1 MKWVS
6 KVPTVFLWMKILYED
21 KRTNLSIYSLYSPIF
36 VDIYNYSEPVPPR
49 HVRSRMCVILR
60 PAWRAHHH
68 DRDVNITYC
77 FFQRFFRLRKESLSL
92 HARSVTISKRN
103 LFKLWDSAANDP
115 NFFSTTVALFTNAS
129 RNRVDVEILFRQR
142 GANRTSSSSYS
153 IQKSLIIFSNILKAK
168 YIFELWRWIANLPQK
183 WKLNPLQ
190 WWCLSR

>member
-6 KVPTVFLWMKILYED
+6 KVPTVFLWMKILIED

-36 VDIYNYSEPVPPR
+36 VDIYNYSEPVPTR

-60 PAWRAHHH
+60 PAWREHHH

-115 NFFSTTVALFTNAS
+115 NFFRRLWHCLQMQAETALMLKSCFVSAVLIEHRPLLIPS
-129 RNRVDVEILFRQR
+129 KNR
-142 GANRTSSSSYS
+142 S
-153 IQKSLIIFSNILKAK
+153 
-168 YIFELWRWIANLPQK
+168 
-183 WKLNPLQ
+183 
-190 WWCLSR
+190 

>member
-1 MKWVS
+1 MKWIS

-21 KRTNLSIYSLYSPIF
+21 KRTNLSICSLYSPIF
-36 VDIYNYSEPVPPR
+36 VDIYNYSEPVPTR

-68 DRDVNITYC
+68 DRGCKHHVLFLSAILSTKKRVALSSRS
-77 FFQRFFRLRKESLSL
+77 QRNYLLEKSVQTLRFSGKW
-92 HARSVTISKRN
+92 SK
-103 LFKLWDSAANDP
+103 
-115 NFFSTTVALFTNAS
+115 FFSTTVALFTNAS

-168 YIFELWRWIANLPQK
+168 YIFELGRWIANLPEK